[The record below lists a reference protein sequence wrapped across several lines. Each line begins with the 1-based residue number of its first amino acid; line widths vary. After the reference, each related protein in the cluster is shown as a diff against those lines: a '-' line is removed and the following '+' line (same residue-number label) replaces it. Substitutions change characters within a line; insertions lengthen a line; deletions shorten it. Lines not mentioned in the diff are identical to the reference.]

1 MTPDDVRK
9 EIENIRAM
17 QGDPEGAHSR
27 EDDLYLQLLTAIA
40 NGKCENPAL
49 CAKIAIQ
56 TQELDFA
63 RWCA

>member
-1 MTPDDVRK
+1 
-9 EIENIRAM
+9 M